1 MGTHS
6 DLSTQPTNM
15 KSIIFATLLA
25 VAVCR
30 PQDNIEVQVIREEA
44 EPIVGYNCRNEFELD
59 NGVAQSMVG
68 SADASGASGVIT
80 GSYTIP
86 LPDGGVG
93 TVTYVADALGFRAE
107 SPLLPVA
114 PVNPHPIPAHAQE
127 QIDFTNAQLAAGLVW
142 DQAAEAWV

>member
-30 PQDNIEVQVIREEA
+30 PQDSIEVQLIREEA
-44 EPIVGYNCRNEFELD
+44 EPIDGYNFRNEFELD

-86 LPDGGVG
+86 LSDGGVG
-93 TVTYVADALGFRAE
+93 TVTYVADAFGFRAE

-114 PVNPHPIPAHAQE
+114 PLNPHPIPAHAQE
-127 QIDFTNAQLAAGLVW
+127 LIDFANAQLAAGLVW

>member
-1 MGTHS
+1 
-6 DLSTQPTNM
+6 M

-30 PQDNIEVQVIREEA
+30 PQDEIEVQVIREEA
-44 EPIVGYNCRNEFELD
+44 EPIDGYNFRNVFELD

-68 SADASGASGVIT
+68 SAGASGVIT

-86 LPDGGVG
+86 LAEGGVG
-93 TVTYVADALGFRAE
+93 TVTYVADAFGFRAE

-127 QIDFTNAQLAAGLVW
+127 LIDFANAQLAAGLTW